1 MNIFYKSSIL
11 CLLLFAS
18 CTHKLVAQ
26 EKLSDTRNFYSLT
39 YKFGFA
45 DSKDTKTLAK
55 NSNTVQ
61 IGKNFTVNNFL
72 SISPIISYTH
82 FGSSTLIKENVIS
95 AGGNISVYP
104 QYFATLI
111 LDNIYYASKDRLF
124 INVGLQKTIN
134 NSDHTLVF
142 NTDLNLGYIP
152 LGRRLTLSPNLGYQ
166 YFISSEKA
174 IQGMGFYTIGVN
186 FLLN

>member
-1 MNIFYKSSIL
+1 MNIFYKLSIL
-11 CLLLFAS
+11 GILFS
-18 CTHKLVAQ
+18 VVDTHKSVAQ

-45 DSKDTKTLAK
+45 DGKDTKTLAK

-61 IGKNFTVNNFL
+61 VGKNFTVNNFL

-82 FGSSTLIKENVIS
+82 FGSSTSIKENVIS
-95 AGGNISVYP
+95 VGGNISVYP

-111 LDNIYYASKDRLF
+111 FDNVYYASKDRLF
-124 INVGLQKTIN
+124 INVGLQKIIN
-134 NSDHTLVF
+134 KSDHTMVF

-152 LGRRLTLSPNLGYQ
+152 MGSRLTLSPNLGYQ

-174 IQGMGFYTIGVN
+174 IQGMGFYTIGLT
-186 FLLN
+186 FQL